1 MMNYPP
7 IDELIEK
14 AGSRYALVTAV
25 SMRARGMMEV
35 KEESNGDKP
44 VSEAVMELYEGKLI
58 IKNDVDSGYSE

>member
-25 SMRARGMMEV
+25 AKRARGMMEV
-35 KEESNGDKP
+35 KEESDGDKP

>member
-25 SMRARGMMEV
+25 AKRARGMMEV
-35 KEESNGDKP
+35 KEENDGDKP
-44 VSEAVMELYEGKLI
+44 VSEAVMELYEGKLV
-58 IKNDVDSGYSE
+58 IKSDPDSGHAD

>member
-1 MMNYPP
+1 
-7 IDELIEK
+7 
-14 AGSRYALVTAV
+14 
-25 SMRARGMMEV
+25 MMEV